1 MAPSLQEPPAH
12 QGMQSTLCKQQHFTH
27 THTHFQLKADGSG
40 VALSLEE
47 LCARQKQKGGKGSG
61 VR

>member
-1 MAPSLQEPPAH
+1 
-12 QGMQSTLCKQQHFTH
+12 MQSTLCKQQHFTYTHTH